1 MKKSIVSIAI
11 AIVMLIT
18 SAITVFAITDTIG
31 TKVSWNYST
40 YEHGSY
46 VPKVGWA
53 QPTFYNADS
62 NGQNCVKTYCEFTL
76 DDNNVSNILQYN
88 AGTHPADSK
97 NLFFTLDITS
107 VRNGSTDKMDAY
119 AISTSLPNPKTDL
132 ENDDLLG
139 DRNEESEVVA
149 LGTVE
154 ETTYNMSVMWY
165 DYREGETND
174 NGQWQAQ
181 FNMSGQYIGKGN
193 IWIRTN
199 GDYNN
204 VWTSDVIQATMAYG
218 KNGGVE

>member
-31 TKVSWNYST
+31 TKESWNYST

-154 ETTYNMSVMWY
+154 ATTYNMSVMWY